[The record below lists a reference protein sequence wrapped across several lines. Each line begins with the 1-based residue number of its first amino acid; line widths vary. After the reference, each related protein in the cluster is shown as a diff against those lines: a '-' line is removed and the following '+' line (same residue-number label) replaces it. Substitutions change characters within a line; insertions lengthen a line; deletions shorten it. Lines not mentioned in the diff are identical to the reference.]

1 MRKEGRYEEAYQAIV
16 RLYAVHHVT
25 AHQLVHVLVHA

>member
-16 RLYAVHHVT
+16 RLYAVHQT